1 MNNDLSN
8 LKVGDEV
15 ILSQRFNNDRV
26 VKIEKITPK
35 GFIKIGNYLF
45 YPNGKER
52 GGNRWYPCH
61 ISIATKE
68 KTEIIKR
75 KSFCRQTLNF
85 LHELKEITYDQAV
98 KIMEVLGDKK

>member
-15 ILSQRFNNDRV
+15 IISQRFNNDRV

-52 GGNRWYPCH
+52 GGNRC
-61 ISIATKE
+61 ILAI
-68 KTEIIKR
+68 
-75 KSFCRQTLNF
+75 FQ
-85 LHELKEITYDQAV
+85 
-98 KIMEVLGDKK
+98 